1 MGVDVWLAVC
11 RVLKSKPFL
20 VRMLG
25 NADTSSPGAR
35 SWNRCCQA
43 HQKGGGTETVE
54 FHCVHN
60 RHHWDG
66 RCFVAQEEKDPIQLV
81 PIFGLPL
88 RLADWAYMENWSWQ
102 SPHLTEIF
110 KRAVEGGLAWSST
123 LTWVGHP
130 EVFSRPAVSFFTLL
144 RLEEDLEEHGYHM
157 FALPILALHC
167 QLANAFQSPVKEAVA
182 CTAKLRLLRMA
193 GECRLRQAVGQLREE
208 VTKELNDIPETFDSF
223 KEAGEFGQYT
233 VQLRKWWWEFYNCLG
248 MLRPFRPLW
257 KMRMSSLLLSIPCIS
272 VDHNLSFESGKF
284 WEKCFKTYYQSSYS
298 IWYKVHRG
306 ISGEYRG
313 IV

>member
-1 MGVDVWLAVC
+1 MDITGI
-11 RVLKSKPFL
+11 
-20 VRMLG
+20 
-25 NADTSSPGAR
+25 
-35 SWNRCCQA
+35 
-43 HQKGGGTETVE
+43 
-54 FHCVHN
+54 
-60 RHHWDG
+60 DG

-223 KEAGEFGQYT
+223 KEAGEFGQCT
-233 VQLRKWWWEFYNCLG
+233 VQLRKWW
-248 MLRPFRPLW
+248 
-257 KMRMSSLLLSIPCIS
+257 
-272 VDHNLSFESGKF
+272 
-284 WEKCFKTYYQSSYS
+284 
-298 IWYKVHRG
+298 
-306 ISGEYRG
+306 
-313 IV
+313 

>member
-1 MGVDVWLAVC
+1 M
-11 RVLKSKPFL
+11 
-20 VRMLG
+20 
-25 NADTSSPGAR
+25 DTTGI
-35 SWNRCCQA
+35 
-43 HQKGGGTETVE
+43 
-54 FHCVHN
+54 
-60 RHHWDG
+60 DG

-233 VQLRKWWWEFYNCLG
+233 VQLRKWWLEFYNCLE
-248 MLRPFRPLW
+248 MLRPFRPRW
-257 KMRMSSLLLSIPCIS
+257 KMRMCSLLLSIRCIS
-272 VDHNLSFESGKF
+272 FDHNLSFESGKS
-284 WEKCFKTYYQSSYS
+284 WESCFKNLQNVLSQLIVFVFLLHLIQGTLGNFWGIQGNSLTKDS
-298 IWYKVHRG
+298 IQMFNSMDLQNSCSPLLTTG
-306 ISGEYRG
+306 TGAG
-313 IV
+313 A